1 MAKVIFNSGVSPD
14 AKGATAMTDEGK
26 PMTRPL
32 TVAPPESL
40 GTTTVTSPLVCAD
53 GALTVL
59 TTMPGVVAVA
69 TGADAAT
76 DAAEL
81 AGAATADCPLADE
94 VLDAAALEGAALEG
108 ASLEGVALE
117 AVALNEA
124 GLTVLVRP
132 GVTDACKAA
141 TGIGALSALETSGI
155 YGLGTAG
162 IRITSS
168 ADVSFTIFMAVEP
181 TARLTAWVMT

>member
-1 MAKVIFNSGVSPD
+1 
-14 AKGATAMTDEGK
+14 MTDEGK

-53 GALTVL
+53 GALIVL

-81 AGAATADCPLADE
+81 AGAATTDCPLAGV
-94 VLDAAALEGAALEG
+94 VLDAAA
-108 ASLEGVALE
+108 LEGVALE
-117 AVALNEA
+117 AVALDEA

-141 TGIGALSALETSGI
+141 TGMGALSGLETSGI

-168 ADVSFTIFMAVEP
+168 ADVSFTIFMAVEA
-181 TARLTAWVMT
+181 TARLTAWVMK

>member
-108 ASLEGVALE
+108 VALE

>member
-1 MAKVIFNSGVSPD
+1 
-14 AKGATAMTDEGK
+14 MTDEGK

-108 ASLEGVALE
+108 VALE